1 MESISKLKKSII
13 TGESMI
19 ALMAPVSERN
29 NIFQEL
35 YIVAKNDL
43 KLPIYLWNLGKPRY
57 FAEVEVSQNYN
68 YEPCIVNT
76 KHLDIPIDEEATP
89 GEMAIAALKYFQ
101 DTLFQGIFIVEN
113 ILDCISL
120 GEGLIIKQL
129 LINIHSILSN
139 KRINKHLLLLV
150 ENESDLSASIINL
163 MTTLE
168 LKLPTYFEAEY
179 IILTYLTAFSDQ
191 KISKNTLEQL
201 TTAALGLHI
210 EDIRAGLRQSLQQ
223 PSILVSSMLQHKI
236 NRFKSLNVNFV
247 PKPDIHNFGGLE
259 NLRRYIQAVKR
270 YFQPEARDANIP
282 MPKGCLLV
290 GPPGTG
296 KTLAAN
302 VSAQELGF
310 PLVSVDTGTVIAG
323 GATYLKQLMNRV
335 EACAP
340 VVLYFDEF
348 DKLFGANSTTGED
361 ISSRHILGT
370 LLTWLQ
376 DKRSPVFVIATL
388 NRLDALPPEL
398 TRAGRFD
405 EIFYVGFPNAFE
417 RKQIIT
423 LHAARF
429 DKRYQDGADALT
441 LPEWRILLNK
451 TVNCTGAE
459 LAKIVEQAAKTLWRT
474 GKPMIIDLPDL
485 IRERDLIVPLYI
497 RDTDRILAIENRAR
511 GLCKPAS
518 DEDSSDYAPPINS
531 FWGLVK

>member
-1 MESISKLKKSII
+1 MESILELKRLIK

-19 ALMAPVSERN
+19 AFVAPLSERD
-29 NIFQEL
+29 NIIQEL
-35 YIVAKNDL
+35 YILAKSNL
-43 KLPIYLWNLGKPRY
+43 KLPIYLWNLGEPKY
-57 FAEVEVSQNYN
+57 FTELKVSQNYN
-68 YEPCIVNT
+68 YETCITLT
-76 KHLDIPIDEEATP
+76 KPLEIPINEGATP

-101 DTLFQGIFIVEN
+101 KYLYKGIFIIEN
-113 ILDCISL
+113 ILSCISL
-120 GEGLIIKQL
+120 NEGLIIKQL
-129 LINIHSILSN
+129 LININSLLN
-139 KRINKHLLLLV
+139 EKQADKYLLLLV
-150 ENESDLSASIINL
+150 EDELDLLASISNL
-163 MTTLE
+163 ITTLE

-179 IILTYLTAFSDQ
+179 VILTYLTAFSNQ
-191 KISKNTLEQL
+191 KISKQTLEQL

-210 EDIRAGLRQSLQQ
+210 EDIRTGLRQSLEQ
-223 PSILVSSMLQHKI
+223 PSMLVPSMLQYKI
-236 NRFKSLNVNFV
+236 NCFKSLNLNFV

-259 NLRRYIQAVKR
+259 NLRRYIQAVNCD
-270 YFQPEARDANIP
+270 FQPEARDANIP

-310 PLVSVDTGTVIAG
+310 PLISVDTGTVVTG
-323 GATYLKQLMNRV
+323 GATYLKQLINRV
-335 EACAP
+335 EVCAP

-417 RKQIIT
+417 RKQIIS

-429 DKRYQDGADALT
+429 DERYQNGADPLI

-459 LAKIVEQAAKTLWRT
+459 LAKIVEQAAKTLWRA
-474 GKPMIIDLPDL
+474 GKPMIINLPDL

-518 DEDSSDYAPPINS
+518 DEDTSDYAPPISS
-531 FWGLVK
+531 FWG